1 MRAGPMRTA
10 VRVARLPALLTV
22 VLVVLLVA
30 LPGRTELVLHVY
42 ALTIAALALGH
53 LVGAVRAAHPVS
65 AGSQFDAGLRKRT
78 RRAERLPELA
88 KVEREVSLGMATAFD
103 LHYRLRPSLRRI
115 AGELLA
121 ARRGIDLD
129 GSPEAARKAVGEETW
144 EIVRG
149 DREPPRDRYGAG
161 LELMAL
167 REVVAS
173 LEAL

>member
-1 MRAGPMRTA
+1 MRT
-10 VRVARLPALLTV
+10 VMRVGRLPALLTV

-42 ALTIAALALGH
+42 ALAIAAIALSH
-53 LVGAVRAAHPVS
+53 LVGAVRAAYPGAAESV
-65 AGSQFDAGLRKRT
+65 FDAALRT
-78 RRAERLPELA
+78 RARREERLPELA

-103 LHYRLRPSLRRI
+103 LHYRLRPPLRRI

-129 GSPEAARKAVGEETW
+129 GSLEGARRALGEETW
-144 EIVRG
+144 EIVRA
-149 DREPPRDRYGAG
+149 DREPPRERYGAG
-161 LELMAL
+161 LQLVAL
-167 REVVAS
+167 RDVVTS

>member
-1 MRAGPMRTA
+1 LIRTLMRAAP
-10 VRVARLPALLTV
+10 LPALLTV
-22 VLVVLLVA
+22 GLVVLLVA

-42 ALTIAALALGH
+42 ALAIAAIALAH
-53 LVGAVRAAHPVS
+53 LVGAVRAAHPA
-65 AGSQFDAGLRKRT
+65 AGGSFFDAALRRPG
-78 RRAERLPELA
+78 RREERLPELA

-129 GSPEAARKAVGEETW
+129 SNPEAARKALGEETW
-144 EIVRG
+144 TIVRA

-161 LELMAL
+161 LDPAAL
-167 REVVAS
+167 RQVVTS

>member
-1 MRAGPMRTA
+1 MRT
-10 VRVARLPALLTV
+10 VMRVGRLPALLTV

-42 ALTIAALALGH
+42 ALAIAAIALSH
-53 LVGAVRAAHPVS
+53 LVGAVRAAYPGAAESV
-65 AGSQFDAGLRKRT
+65 FDAALRT
-78 RRAERLPELA
+78 RARREERLPEFA

-103 LHYRLRPSLRRI
+103 LHYRLRPPLRRI

-129 GSPEAARKAVGEETW
+129 GSPEAARRALGEETW
-144 EIVRG
+144 EIVRA
-149 DREPPRDRYGAG
+149 DREPPRERYGAG
-161 LELMAL
+161 LQLVAL
-167 REVVAS
+167 RDVVTS